1 MVAPQHG
8 KKRIL
13 SGMRPTGKCHI
24 GHLVGALE
32 NWVELQHDYQNFH
45 LVADW
50 HVLTTDYQNTHTIW
64 DNTVDMVMDW
74 LAAGIDPNLSPIFV
88 QSQIKEHA
96 ELHLIL
102 SMLVTLSRLERNP
115 AVKEQAKS
123 LGLEKVISYGHVGY
137 PVLQAADI
145 LLYKANLVPVGEDQ
159 VPHLE
164 IAREIARKFNS
175 TYGQVFPEPEAKLSK
190 FARLPGLDRQRM
202 SKSLGNYILMSD
214 PPDTI
219 WKRVRPAIT
228 DELKVRKGDPGR
240 PEVCLIFTYHQK
252 FNPGEIERIDRQ
264 CRSGELGCLDDKK
277 RLLERMTEYMAPIHE
292 KRRYFETH
300 RDEVIDIIQ
309 DGNRRAREVAQ
320 ATMAEVH
327 NAMKFG

>member
-1 MVAPQHG
+1 MDIERVR

-32 NWVELQHDYQNFH
+32 NWVALQYEYQNFH

-50 HVLTTDYQNTHTIW
+50 HVLTTDYHNTGEIQPNTIE
-64 DNTVDMVMDW
+64 MVMDW
-74 LAAGIDPNLSPIFV
+74 LAAGIDPKISPIFV

-145 LLYKANLVPVGEDQ
+145 LLYKADLVPVGEDQ

-164 IAREIARKFNS
+164 ITREISRKFNS
-175 TYGQVFPEPEAKLSK
+175 LYGDVFPEPEAKLSN

-202 SKSLGNYILMSD
+202 SKSVGNTILMSD

-219 WKRVRPAIT
+219 WSKLRPAIT

-252 FNPGEIERIDRQ
+252 FNPEEVPRIDRQ
-264 CRSGELGCLDDKK
+264 CRSGELGCLDDKR
-277 RLLERMTEYMAPIHE
+277 RLHERMVEYLAPIQE
-292 KRRYFETH
+292 RRQYYDDH

-309 DGNRRAREVAQ
+309 DGNKRAREIAQ

-327 NAMKFG
+327 QAMKFG

>member
-1 MVAPQHG
+1 MASKNG
-8 KKRIL
+8 RKKRIL

-32 NWVELQHDYQNFH
+32 NWVTLQHEYQNFH

-50 HVLTTDYQNTHTIW
+50 HVLTTDYQNTGEIQPNTIE
-64 DNTVDMVMDW
+64 MVMDW
-74 LAAGIDPNLSPIFV
+74 LAAGIDPNISPIFV

-115 AVKEQAKS
+115 AVKEQAKA
-123 LGLEKVISYGHVGY
+123 LGLEKMISYGHVGY

-145 LLYKANLVPVGEDQ
+145 LLYKADLVPVGEDQ

-164 IAREIARKFNS
+164 ITREIARKFNS
-175 TYGQVFPEPEAKLSK
+175 LYGDVFPEPEAKLSN

-202 SKSLGNYILMSD
+202 SKSVGNTILMSD

-219 WKRVRPAIT
+219 WSKLRPAIT

-252 FNPGEIERIDRQ
+252 FNPDEVPRIDRE
-264 CRSGELGCLDDKK
+264 CRSGELGCLDDKR
-277 RLLERMTEYMAPIHE
+277 RLHEKMAEYLAPIQE
-292 KRRYFETH
+292 KRRYYENH
-300 RDEVIDIIQ
+300 RDEVIDIIK
-309 DGNRRAREVAQ
+309 DGNKRARDIAQ

-327 NAMKFG
+327 QAMKFG

>member
-1 MVAPQHG
+1 MAPEQQR
-8 KKRIL
+8 KERIL

-32 NWVELQHDYQNFH
+32 NWVELQQEYQNFH

-50 HVLTTDYQNTHTIW
+50 HVLTTDYQNTETIW
-64 DNTVDMVMDW
+64 DNTVEMVMDW
-74 LAAGIDPNLSPIFV
+74 LAAGIDPKLSPIFV

-115 AVKEQAKS
+115 AVKEQARA

-175 TYGQVFPEPEAKLSK
+175 IFGGVFPEPEAKLSK

-202 SKSLGNYILMSD
+202 SKSLGNTILMSD

-219 WKRVRPAIT
+219 WKKLRPAIT
-228 DELKVRKGDPGR
+228 DELKVRRGDPGR
-240 PEVCLIFTYHQK
+240 PEVCLIFTYHKK

-264 CRSGELGCLDDKK
+264 CRSGELGCLDDKQ
-277 RLLERMTEYMAPIHE
+277 RLLERMTEYLAPIHE
-292 KRRYFETH
+292 KRRYYEAH

-309 DGNRRAREVAQ
+309 DGNRRAREIAQ

-327 NAMKFG
+327 EAMKFG

>member
-1 MVAPQHG
+1 MDIERVR

-32 NWVELQHDYQNFH
+32 NWVALQHEYQNFH

-50 HVLTTDYQNTHTIW
+50 HVLTTDYHNTGEIQPNTIE
-64 DNTVDMVMDW
+64 MVMDW
-74 LAAGIDPNLSPIFV
+74 LAAGIDPKISPIFV

-145 LLYKANLVPVGEDQ
+145 LLYKADLVPVGEDQ

-164 IAREIARKFNS
+164 ITREISRKFNS
-175 TYGQVFPEPEAKLSK
+175 LYGDVFPEPEAKLSN

-202 SKSLGNYILMSD
+202 SKSVGNTILMSD

-219 WKRVRPAIT
+219 WSKLRPAIT

-252 FNPGEIERIDRQ
+252 FNPEEVPRIDRQ
-264 CRSGELGCLDDKK
+264 CRSGELGCLDDKR
-277 RLLERMTEYMAPIHE
+277 RLHERMVEYLAPIQE
-292 KRRYFETH
+292 RRQYYDDH

-309 DGNRRAREVAQ
+309 DGNKRAREIAQ

-327 NAMKFG
+327 QAMKFG

>member
-1 MVAPQHG
+1 MASENG
-8 KKRIL
+8 RKKRIL

-32 NWVELQHDYQNFH
+32 NWVALQHEYQNFH

-50 HVLTTDYQNTHTIW
+50 HVLTTDYQNTDEIQPNTIE
-64 DNTVDMVMDW
+64 MVMDW
-74 LAAGIDPNLSPIFV
+74 LAAGIDPKISPIFV

-123 LGLEKVISYGHVGY
+123 LGLEKMISYGHVGY

-145 LLYKANLVPVGEDQ
+145 LLYKADLVPVGEDQ

-164 IAREIARKFNS
+164 ITREIARKFNS
-175 TYGQVFPEPEAKLSK
+175 LYGDVFPEPEAKLSK

-202 SKSLGNYILMSD
+202 SKSVGNTILMSD
-214 PPDTI
+214 SSEKV
-219 WKRVRPAIT
+219 WNKLRPAIT

-240 PEVCLIFTYHQK
+240 PWVCLIFTYHQK
-252 FNPGEIERIDRQ
+252 FNPEEVSRIDRQ
-264 CRSGELGCLDDKK
+264 CRSGELGCLDDKR
-277 RLLERMTEYMAPIHE
+277 RLHEKMMEYLAPIQE
-292 KRRYFETH
+292 RRQYYENH

-309 DGNRRAREVAQ
+309 DGNRRARDVAQ

-327 NAMKFG
+327 QAMKFG